1 MSLVPFWPGRYA
13 PDQGYYTSQPATVA
27 QLNAL
32 RRYVEYIRRSV
43 NGYLDQIDADADAVQ
58 RLDDRVSRAET
69 TLKEHEDRLTGLDAT
84 VARLRDEVK
93 DITSEYQSL
102 MARGVI
108 HEVTVTPLP
117 KGWRFTAIGNKASTQ
132 HDVSFESDGTI
143 PLVLE
148 QRDQGTVVHLS
159 TSGGTADPTHLHFG
173 DDDGSL
179 TLQLDKGI
187 LSEMKAKS
195 TDDYMIP
202 RIEPGPT
209 LTLTKGKALDDW
221 QTLVAGLIDDLRKS
235 LDQGMAHEAG
245 KTEVKDFRT
254 EWRTLDDGIAVT
266 LTVYCQSE
274 DGTHNRQFP
283 VELKWHNDSTLSI
296 TATDDGAKLHVR
308 DQLQDLPVMTTGMDI
323 DAGNGAI
330 ILYEDTWDPKAKRPV
345 ARKKAGSVD
354 IVPDSTLTV
363 TTDTHSIHMSAQP
376 ALNTAEK
383 HTDDQVA
390 KLNAT
395 IGALTSR
402 VDSLAKTISNLQT
415 QVEEYRDIA
424 QRAVTGATMELTEPD
439 NGDERGVV
447 QTLQLTSKDGTIV
460 ATLPV
465 ETRYISQLGTID
477 TGVQLS
483 GHTATV
489 TFDRHA

>member
-1 MSLVPFWPGRYA
+1 MALIPYWPGRYA

-43 NGYLDQIDADADAVQ
+43 NGYLSQIDADADAIQ

-69 TLKEHEDRLTGLDAT
+69 TLKEHEDRLAGLDST
-84 VARLRDEVK
+84 VARLQDEVK

-102 MARGVI
+102 LARGII

-117 KGWRFTAIGNKASTQ
+117 KGWRYTAIGNKASTE
-132 HDVSFESDGTI
+132 HNVTFESDGTI
-143 PLVLE
+143 PLVVE
-148 QRDQGTVVHLS
+148 QQDHGTVVHLS
-159 TSGGTADPTHLHFG
+159 TSEGTADPTHLHFG
-173 DDDGSL
+173 DDDGAL

-187 LSEMKAKS
+187 LSYMGVKS
-195 TDDYMIP
+195 TDDYIIP
-202 RIEPGPT
+202 KVEPGPT

-221 QTLVAGLIDDLRKS
+221 QTLVADLIDDLQKGLKRQS
-235 LDQGMAHEAG
+235 A

-254 EWRTLDDGIAVT
+254 IYETLTDGVSVT
-266 LTVYCQSE
+266 LTISCLSE
-274 DGTHNRQFP
+274 DGTHNRDFP
-283 VELKWHNDSTLSI
+283 VKI
-296 TATDDGAKLHVR
+296 AFQTDDKATITTTSDGIGLHVR
-308 DQLQDLPVMTTGMDI
+308 DQLQDLPVMVTGADI
-323 DAGNGAI
+323 DAGEGAI
-330 ILYEDTWDPKAKRPV
+330 ILYEDTWDPKSKRPI
-345 ARKKAGSVD
+345 ARKKAGTVD
-354 IVPDSTLTV
+354 LVPDGTLTV
-363 TTDTHSIHMSAQP
+363 TTDAHSVHLSAQP
-376 ALNTAEK
+376 AVDTADK

-390 KLNAT
+390 KLNTT
-395 IGALTSR
+395 IEALTSR
-402 VDSLAKTISNLQT
+402 VDSLMQTVSTLQT

-424 QRAVTGATMELTEPD
+424 QQAVTGATMELTEPD
-439 NGDERGVV
+439 NGDEHGVV

-465 ETRYISQLGTID
+465 ETRYISQQGTID

-483 GHTATV
+483 GHTATI